1 MRANRRSRIVVIAAL
16 VAIAAA
22 AGWAWQRSGLSEPQA
37 ETGLAVAAA
46 ERRTLEVVVE
56 AAGKVEPVQVV
67 DVKSNASGEVLS
79 VRAETGDEVEQ
90 GALLAEIDPR
100 DVQSAVD
107 QAAADLESV
116 RVRLSA
122 AEAEQRR
129 ARRLL
134 AEGLLAE
141 QEVEATVEGAAAAR
155 AAHIRAETTLRLARE
170 KRQDTTIR
178 APISGTV
185 IERGVEAGGIIASAT
200 SNVSGGTTLFRMAD
214 LTRMQVRANVD
225 EVDIGR
231 LEPGQP
237 ARITVE
243 SYPDRAFAG
252 VVAKIEPQAVVEQNV
267 TMFPVL
273 VRLDNPSGLLRP
285 GMNAELTVEVA
296 RRADIVTVP
305 NAAVVG
311 LRDAR
316 AAAEALGVDPA
327 ALRPGGGGT
336 ADGGPGTRSD
346 GSAGRAA
353 GGQGPAPAG
362 EPAAGAVAAAGSDDE
377 CAALVSRMRAAGGP
391 QSLSEEERA
400 RLRACRPAWGG
411 GRGGPGGGAGPDGAP
426 AAAAGS
432 RPALVFVHGPGGI
445 EPRRVVVGLSDWEY
459 TEVVEG
465 LAAGETVAL
474 VSVAQLQRRQQE
486 LTDRMRQRFSGPLG
500 TGSGGTGSGSRGSG
514 GGAGTA
520 GSRGGAAGGSR

>member
-1 MRANRRSRIVVIAAL
+1 MRGNRRSRIVVIAAL

-22 AGWAWQRSGLSEPQA
+22 AGWAWQRSGLSEPPA
-37 ETGLAVAAA
+37 DAGLAVAAA

-56 AAGKVEPVQVV
+56 AAGKVEPVQLV

-107 QAAADLESV
+107 QAAADLESA

-141 QEVEATVEGAAAAR
+141 QEVEASVEAAAAAR

-273 VRLDNPSGLLRP
+273 IRLANPERLLKP
-285 GMNAELTVEVA
+285 GMNAEVSVEIADRTGVVA
-296 RRADIVTVP
+296 IP
-305 NAAVVG
+305 NEAVVSV
-311 LRDAR
+311 RDASS
-316 AAAEALGVDPA
+316 AATALGLDGDRVREQ
-327 ALRPGGGGT
+327 LRERREGGGESVGGTNGGPPRTTPGRTSERGGGRTGGRAPGGGD
-336 ADGGPGTRSD
+336 AEVRPGVVFVQT
-346 GSAGRAA
+346 
-353 GGQGPAPAG
+353 
-362 EPAAGAVAAAGSDDE
+362 E
-377 CAALVSRMRAAGGP
+377 
-391 QSLSEEERA
+391 
-400 RLRACRPAWGG
+400 
-411 GRGGPGGGAGPDGAP
+411 AGPEAK
-426 AAAAGS
+426 
-432 RPALVFVHGPGGI
+432 LVLLGV
-445 EPRRVVVGLSDWEY
+445 SDWDY
-459 TEVVEG
+459 TEVVRG
-465 LAAGETVAL
+465 LEPGTQVML
-474 VSVAQLQRRQQE
+474 VSVARLKQQQE
-486 LTDRMRQRFSGPLG
+486 QFAARIRERSGANMFG
-500 TGSGGTGSGSRGSG
+500 GSSSQGSSGGQTTATPRSGTRP
-514 GGAGTA
+514 
-520 GSRGGAAGGSR
+520 